1 MIDNLDSVRYKKQ
14 INTLVDRIKEIVD
27 NFNYN
32 DDLRKFLQNYSEIC
46 KREKVYI
53 VFAGE
58 YSTGKSSIIRALT
71 GDSSI
76 KISEE
81 PTTDKEIVYNYNS
94 YCVVDT
100 PGLYSGNN
108 NHDSIANDA
117 YKKAD
122 YVVFCISANNL
133 FNRDTLDKFI
143 EIYKLYSDRLILC
156 VNKIDLETND
166 NIISYFDD
174 IDDEIY
180 NLFDEKN
187 IQFNEIYKISA
198 KKYLDAQNLS
208 DEKRKAKE
216 DASYFKDFVNG
227 LNEVGKNKSTKQK
240 CLNLVNLVLDFIEK
254 ILDNEQVKGV
264 ETSEQKRKEKMQLKD
279 ECLKVDNVVENYKDW
294 AEKTIIDVRN
304 TIKERIEN
312 NIEFSEINKQY
323 SEYAQLFH
331 KQSKKIIEKNFKS
344 WLIDDDQLFS
354 KDEYEDLVNFINY
367 NVNSGYNIGDKVSRG
382 GKVKKPEHIV
392 DHSSKLIQKLAK
404 AVKIPETKMKSKFFG
419 LIKKTDNAPK
429 LSKIQKTAQFI
440 QENGKFI
447 EVAASAVNLVLDVSV
462 DIWNAGVEK
471 KKRNQIFQTDKEIQE
486 KMGKIMNSYVEIS
499 VKIDELIKERLTQK
513 ANFCNDIE
521 LELSEIKRSLE
532 SIKLRLGDNI
542 HE

>member
-1 MIDNLDSVRYKKQ
+1 MIQVL
-14 INTLVDRIKEIVD
+14 
-27 NFNYN
+27 
-32 DDLRKFLQNYSEIC
+32 
-46 KREKVYI
+46 
-53 VFAGE
+53 
-58 YSTGKSSIIRALT
+58 
-71 GDSSI
+71 

-440 QENGKFI
+440 QENGNFI

-471 KKRNQIFQTDKEIQE
+471 KKRNQIFQTDKEIQA

>member
-27 NFNYN
+27 NSNYN

>member
-180 NLFDEKN
+180 NLCDEKN

>member
-27 NFNYN
+27 NSNYN

-440 QENGKFI
+440 QENGNFI

-471 KKRNQIFQTDKEIQE
+471 KKRNQIFQTDKEIQA

>member
-392 DHSSKLIQKLAK
+392 DNSSKLIQKLAK

-471 KKRNQIFQTDKEIQE
+471 KKRNQIFQTDKEIQA

>member
-27 NFNYN
+27 NSNYN

-382 GKVKKPEHIV
+382 EKVKKPEHIV
-392 DHSSKLIQKLAK
+392 DNSSKLIQKLAK

-471 KKRNQIFQTDKEIQE
+471 KKRNQIFQTDKEIQA

-542 HE
+542 YE

>member
-404 AVKIPETKMKSKFFG
+404 AVKIPETKMKSKIFG

>member
-254 ILDNEQVKGV
+254 ILDNEQVKG
-264 ETSEQKRKEKMQLKD
+264 
-279 ECLKVDNVVENYKDW
+279 
-294 AEKTIIDVRN
+294 
-304 TIKERIEN
+304 
-312 NIEFSEINKQY
+312 
-323 SEYAQLFH
+323 
-331 KQSKKIIEKNFKS
+331 
-344 WLIDDDQLFS
+344 
-354 KDEYEDLVNFINY
+354 
-367 NVNSGYNIGDKVSRG
+367 
-382 GKVKKPEHIV
+382 
-392 DHSSKLIQKLAK
+392 
-404 AVKIPETKMKSKFFG
+404 
-419 LIKKTDNAPK
+419 
-429 LSKIQKTAQFI
+429 
-440 QENGKFI
+440 
-447 EVAASAVNLVLDVSV
+447 
-462 DIWNAGVEK
+462 
-471 KKRNQIFQTDKEIQE
+471 
-486 KMGKIMNSYVEIS
+486 
-499 VKIDELIKERLTQK
+499 
-513 ANFCNDIE
+513 
-521 LELSEIKRSLE
+521 
-532 SIKLRLGDNI
+532 
-542 HE
+542 

>member
-392 DHSSKLIQKLAK
+392 DYSSKLIQKLAK

>member
-27 NFNYN
+27 NSNYN

-382 GKVKKPEHIV
+382 EKVKKPEHIV
-392 DHSSKLIQKLAK
+392 DNSSKLIQKLAK

-471 KKRNQIFQTDKEIQE
+471 KKRNQIFQTDKEIQA

>member
-27 NFNYN
+27 NSNYN

-264 ETSEQKRKEKMQLKD
+264 ETSEQKRKEKIQLKD

-392 DHSSKLIQKLAK
+392 DNSSKLIQKIAK

-462 DIWNAGVEK
+462 DIWNAGIEK
-471 KKRNQIFQTDKEIQE
+471 KKRNQIFQTDKEIQA

>member
-27 NFNYN
+27 NSNYN

-392 DHSSKLIQKLAK
+392 DNSSKLIQKLAK

-471 KKRNQIFQTDKEIQE
+471 KKRNQIFQTDKEIQA